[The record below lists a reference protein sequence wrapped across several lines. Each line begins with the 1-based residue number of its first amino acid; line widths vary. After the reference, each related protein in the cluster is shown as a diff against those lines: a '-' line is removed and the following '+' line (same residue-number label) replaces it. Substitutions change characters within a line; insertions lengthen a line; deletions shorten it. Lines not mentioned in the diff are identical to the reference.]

1 MLYMIYAGLTVQQLT
16 GLVNNTELAWCF
28 ELEPRNYFLHCHKK
42 NTYCL
47 KKERKVSLILKHI
60 QVCSKGV
67 MTV

>member
-1 MLYMIYAGLTVQQLT
+1 MIYTGLSVQQLI

-28 ELEPRNYFLHCHKK
+28 ELEHWNYFLHCHKK
-42 NTYCL
+42 NTYCFI
-47 KKERKVSLILKHI
+47 KKRKVSLVLKHI